1 MSRPIGDQRPEDAG
15 GASLRVLIAEDH
27 TLVSQGLEAM
37 LSMTDDLELAGVVD
51 SGDVAVER
59 VRDDPVDVVLMDV
72 NLGQTMN
79 GIQATREI
87 KKESPDTKVLVLSM
101 FTDPATVAEAVKAG
115 ADGYLSKGASR
126 ETVVRAIH
134 DVQRGQSVL
143 DPNVTDGIFGRIGER
158 DPHALTDRELA
169 VLQQLTHGKSTRA
182 VAEHIHV
189 SEETV
194 KTYLK
199 QIFRKLEVRDRTEA
213 VAEAFRRGI
222 VH

>member
-1 MSRPIGDQRPEDAG
+1 MT
-15 GASLRVLIAEDH
+15 LRVLIAEDH

-37 LSMTDDLELAGVVD
+37 LSMADDLELAGTVD
-51 SGDVAVER
+51 SGDNAVSRVAGE
-59 VRDDPVDVVLMDV
+59 PVDVVLMDV
-72 NLGQTMN
+72 NLGHSMN
-79 GIQATREI
+79 GIEATREI
-87 KKESPDTKVLVLSM
+87 KKRSPDTKVLVLSM

-115 ADGYLSKGASR
+115 ADGYLSKESSR
-126 ETVVRAIH
+126 ESVVRAIH
-134 DVQRGQSVL
+134 EVHDGRSVL
-143 DPNVTDGIFGRIGER
+143 DPNVTDGIFGRIGGR
-158 DPHALTDRELA
+158 DPHALTDRELT

-213 VAEAFRRGI
+213 VAEAFRRGL

>member
-1 MSRPIGDQRPEDAG
+1 MT
-15 GASLRVLIAEDH
+15 LKVLIAEDH
-27 TLVSQGLEAM
+27 VLVSQGLEAM
-37 LSMTDDLELAGVVD
+37 LSLSDDLELVGTVN
-51 SGDVAVER
+51 SGDDAVQKAQAN
-59 VRDDPVDVVLMDV
+59 PVDVVLMDV
-72 NLGQTMN
+72 NLGQSMN
-79 GIQATREI
+79 GIEATRLI
-87 KKESPDTKVLVLSM
+87 KRSAPRTKVLVLSM

-126 ETVVRAIH
+126 ESVERAIK
-134 DVQRGQSVL
+134 DVHHGRSVL
-143 DPNVTDGIFGRIGER
+143 DPNVTDGIFGRIGGR
-158 DPHALTDRELA
+158 DPHALTDRELM

-182 VAEHIHV
+182 VAGHIHV

-213 VAEAFRRGI
+213 VAEAFRRGL

>member
-1 MSRPIGDQRPEDAG
+1 MT
-15 GASLRVLIAEDH
+15 LKVLIAEDH

-37 LSMTDDLELAGVVD
+37 LDMDEELELAGTVG
-51 SGDVAVER
+51 SGDTAVER
-59 VRDDPVDVVLMDV
+59 VKANNVDVVLMDV

-87 KKESPDTKVLVLSM
+87 KRESPDTKILILSM

-126 ETVVRAIH
+126 ETVVRAIREVY
-134 DVQRGQSVL
+134 DGRSVL
-143 DPNVTDGIFGRIGER
+143 DPNVTDGIFGRIGGR
-158 DPHALTDRELA
+158 DPHALTDRELT

-213 VAEAFRRGI
+213 VAEAFRRGL